1 MKKLKI
7 KERTKLAL
15 TITRRKLL
23 TLLPRTPDAIEDAF
37 FVASLILIFIGAWMT
52 FHIGAAFLIDGF
64 VLLYVVLKGQK
75 QQ

>member
-15 TITRRKLL
+15 TITQRKLL
-23 TLLPRTPDAIEDAF
+23 TLIPRTPDAIEDAI
-37 FVASLILIFIGAWMT
+37 FVSSLILIFIGAWIT